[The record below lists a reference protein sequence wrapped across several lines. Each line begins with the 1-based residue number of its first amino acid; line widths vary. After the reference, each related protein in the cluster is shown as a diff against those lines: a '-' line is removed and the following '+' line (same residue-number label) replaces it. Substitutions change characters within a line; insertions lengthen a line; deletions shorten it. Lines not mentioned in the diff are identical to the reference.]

1 MGMTEAPERIWINKV
16 HGQHPEDWNFTDGV
30 HLTKAQLRK
39 KVEYTRADLVDP
51 KAIREAALIEA
62 AAVARKGVEAFGA
75 KMRAAPNKQEKRDWQ
90 SMLMGAVDI
99 EHAILALI
107 QVSASQND
115 KKEG

>member
-1 MGMTEAPERIWINKV
+1 MTEALKPCPFCGGGAVISADMNS
-16 HGQHPEDWNFTDGV
+16 HPDAACDSCGANTSGRGVDGAIAAWN
-30 HLTKAQLRK
+30 R
-39 KVEYTRADLVDP
+39 RADLVDP
-51 KAIREAALIEA
+51 AAIREAALREA
-62 AAVARKGVEAFGA
+62 AGVAHKCVKAFGA

-107 QVSASQND
+107 D

>member
-1 MGMTEAPERIWINKV
+1 MTEAPERIWINDKW
-16 HGQHPEDWNFTDGV
+16 E
-30 HLTKAQLRK
+30 AYLRPTFNGDK
-39 KVEYTRADLVDP
+39 TGYIRADLVDP
-51 KAIREAALIEA
+51 AAIREAALREA
-62 AAVARKGVEAFGA
+62 AGVAHKCVKAFGA

-107 QVSASQND
+107 D